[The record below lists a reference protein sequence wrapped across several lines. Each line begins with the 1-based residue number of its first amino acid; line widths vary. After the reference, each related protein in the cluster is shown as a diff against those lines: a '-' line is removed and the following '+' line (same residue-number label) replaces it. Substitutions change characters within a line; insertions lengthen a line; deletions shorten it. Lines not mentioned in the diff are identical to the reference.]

1 MVSSCEQA
9 LNSPFGQAAA
19 QPCAHPGCEEPGD
32 YRAPVARDRLRDYM
46 WFCLEHVRAYNRSWD
61 YFSGLSS
68 DEIEAV
74 RRRDSTWDRPTWRLG
89 SGPFAEAWKEG
100 GAFHEDP
107 SGRARREQRRQ
118 RAREAGP
125 GGEEARALDVMGL
138 EPGASWEEVR
148 RRYKELA
155 KRLHPDRTG
164 GDRRSEERLKRVN
177 RAYTTLKTL
186 HAASR
191 AS

>member
-1 MVSSCEQA
+1 MASSCEQA

-19 QPCAHPGCEEPGD
+19 QPCAHPGCEAPGD

-89 SGPFAEAWKEG
+89 SGPFAAAWKEG

-107 SGRARREQRRQ
+107 SGRERRERRRQ
-118 RAREAGP
+118 SAREAGP